1 MISSGEK
8 KALSIIAAV
17 VVVFVVVV
25 ATSVF
30 LLTRNSDKEHE
41 PYLHIAV
48 GSDLYTVE
56 PARWCDLF
64 LEKCAPAADQPQRP
78 TPRVP
83 VPVGETI
90 LLTVSAE
97 IAESPWRLQTV
108 YWVPGAGI
116 DEDEDKFDAGTTHSV
131 PLRSTPEKILV
142 GITVLPPSGVFIG
155 DNVTYDRGVL
165 TADTSPADFQQIVD

>member
-25 ATSVF
+25 GTSVF
-30 LLTRNSDKEHE
+30 FLTRDSDKEHE

-64 LEKCAPAADQPQRP
+64 LERCSPEAGKPQRP

-90 LLTVSAE
+90 LLTVSGE

-108 YWVPGAGI
+108 YWVPGLGI
-116 DEDEDKFDAGTTHSV
+116 DEDEDKFTAGATYSV
-131 PLRSTPEKILV
+131 PLRSTAERILIGV
-142 GITVLPPSGVFIG
+142 TVVPPSGVFIG
-155 DNVTYDRGVL
+155 ENVAYGRGVL
-165 TADTSPADFQQIVD
+165 TADTSPVDFQRIVD